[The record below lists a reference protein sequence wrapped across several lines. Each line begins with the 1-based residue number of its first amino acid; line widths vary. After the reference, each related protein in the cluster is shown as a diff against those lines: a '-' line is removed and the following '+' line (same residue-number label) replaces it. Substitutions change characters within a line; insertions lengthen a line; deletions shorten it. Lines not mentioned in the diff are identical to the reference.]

1 MSEQGLPFDSPYQSF
16 EYMAEMRK
24 YFGEK
29 IAQEIEAL
37 QTWRDETGA
46 VVVFKEHALRVARG
60 ERA

>member
-1 MSEQGLPFDSPYQSF
+1 VSEQGLPFDSPYQSF

-37 QTWRDETGA
+37 HEKCFSFSDCQCLEA
-46 VVVFKEHALRVARG
+46 AAIARG
-60 ERA
+60 TNA